1 MKQVFVQPVSAGN
14 GRFTYDLLDLNG
26 GFVAGGLIE
35 YATIG
40 EAHDAGITHVQ
51 HFPDSFTLFNPAA
64 VAALLA
70 DLLPYLH
77 DIKTGFLEPKTQVVG
92 YDQKTIN
99 ELYTRLKEAL
109 K

>member
-1 MKQVFVQPVSAGN
+1 MKQVFVQPISAGN

-26 GFVAGGLIE
+26 GFAGGDEIDF
-35 YATIG
+35 ATLG
-40 EAHDAGITHVQ
+40 EAYEAGITHAQ
-51 HFPDSFTLFNPAA
+51 HFPESFTLATPAA
-64 VAALLA
+64 VASLLK
-70 DLLPYLH
+70 DLLPYFH
-77 DIKTGFLEPKTQVVG
+77 DIKTGFLEPKTQAAG